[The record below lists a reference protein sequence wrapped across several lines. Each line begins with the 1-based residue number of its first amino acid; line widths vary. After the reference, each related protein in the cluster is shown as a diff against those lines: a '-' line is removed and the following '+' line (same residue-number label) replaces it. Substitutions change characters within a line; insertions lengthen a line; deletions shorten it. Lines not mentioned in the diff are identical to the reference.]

1 MAGAGFNGGEETSWL
16 DRSPS
21 RLGPMGGAG
30 GGRLARQHGGG
41 IDRSANRWPPRN
53 GDMTVTETAVVTF
66 MLTRLEHASGRGR
79 LLGLADA
86 EVVVEGVTFAV
97 KGIRVVHGGEGGL
110 LVQPPRFRHPDG
122 QWLPAVVLP
131 RELEEAIAAEVLGA
145 FSPGAG

>member
-1 MAGAGFNGGEETSWL
+1 MGHPSGASLHPGRARGGSASRSCVMAGAGFNGGEETSWL

-66 MLTRLEHASGRGR
+66 MLTRLEHARGRGR
-79 LLGLADA
+79 LL
-86 EVVVEGVTFAV
+86 
-97 KGIRVVHGGEGGL
+97 
-110 LVQPPRFRHPDG
+110 
-122 QWLPAVVLP
+122 
-131 RELEEAIAAEVLGA
+131 
-145 FSPGAG
+145 